1 MYVVLTILTLAAFG
15 VVSVASVFMSGFT
28 GETLTRIV
36 TKLTCILLLALGI
49 LFLFQ

>member
-15 VVSVASVFMSGFT
+15 AVSVVSVFMSGFT

-36 TKLTCILLLALGI
+36 TRLICILLLAPVI